1 MPGWNK
7 CIPFIPRNG
16 INVMHLFQEKL
27 LNLNT
32 HLDNEIQ
39 LMGLLNQYGAKFSS
53 YETLFHDYTELTLD
67 LNNLISNY
75 LKCILY
81 LFKLN
86 LPTLFLNSNNANSKK
101 LNLNISLKDNIT
113 SLSSS
118 ASDTASAI
126 SSYVIS
132 SSSNSVLSFTSLKQ
146 TTETFVSCFKRDMR
160 QNLNDLNRFIQ
171 YRFDRSS
178 LEARLFSENIQ
189 IALEYLSRF

>member
-1 MPGWNK
+1 
-7 CIPFIPRNG
+7 
-16 INVMHLFQEKL
+16 
-27 LNLNT
+27 
-32 HLDNEIQ
+32 
-39 LMGLLNQYGAKFSS
+39 MGLLNQYGAKFSS

-75 LKCILY
+75 LKCVLY

-101 LNLNISLKDNIT
+101 LNLNINLKDNIT
-113 SLSSS
+113 SLSSLSGSGTGS
-118 ASDTASAI
+118 AM

-146 TTETFVSCFKRDMR
+146 TTETFVSCFKRDMK

-171 YRFDRSS
+171 FKFDQSS

-189 IALEYLSRF
+189 IALDYLSRF